1 MIHETISIN
10 PVPPNFTNSKPSN
23 MQQEEIKAKG
33 GTTGVFS
40 LSLAGSLLSVCAGF
54 VTFAVSVQGCF
65 FLSFLIYFH
74 FGISRPRE
82 SRYKFVS
89 VLRVQ

>member
-1 MIHETISIN
+1 
-10 PVPPNFTNSKPSN
+10 

-54 VTFAVSVQGCF
+54 VTFAVSVAGV